1 MIYIL
6 PSVDLI
12 LQNKNQQWDVD
23 IEISGGSQ
31 EWRWHFKS
39 TYGWVISNEGSLVS
53 GWRLRDVK
61 MLVSG
66 KLVVLVGKRRFLE
79 KEGCMQTRYKEEVTT
94 LVVPL
99 LRSKWFVCLS
109 VCAFVLSTIFPLIF
123 LGVLICLSFL
133 ALAKVYPR
141 ISPKWYPGEF
151 PTWAGLVKFSLRM
164 GHFHDMSP
172 TKQNKT
178 SQRFFKYQTHF
189 FLQVH
194 G

>member
-1 MIYIL
+1 MHRFIRTMIYIL

-99 LRSKWFVCLS
+99 LRSK
-109 VCAFVLSTIFPLIF
+109 
-123 LGVLICLSFL
+123 
-133 ALAKVYPR
+133 
-141 ISPKWYPGEF
+141 
-151 PTWAGLVKFSLRM
+151 
-164 GHFHDMSP
+164 
-172 TKQNKT
+172 
-178 SQRFFKYQTHF
+178 
-189 FLQVH
+189 
-194 G
+194 